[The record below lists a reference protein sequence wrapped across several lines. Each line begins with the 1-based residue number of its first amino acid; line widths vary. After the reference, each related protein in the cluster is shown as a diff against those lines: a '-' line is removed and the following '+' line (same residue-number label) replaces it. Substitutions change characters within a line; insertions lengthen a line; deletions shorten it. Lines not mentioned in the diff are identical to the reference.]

1 MVAVMREEAG
11 DVVIQIEGTL
21 DRLAAARIARVLGD
35 VPPAAQ
41 LVVDFSRVED
51 LPDAGVAELANQ
63 LARRPGVAVRGLGR
77 HQLRLLRYCGFQP
90 PAEPLETD
98 ADEAQR

>member
-11 DVVIQIEGTL
+11 GLVIRIEGRL
-21 DRLAAARIARVLGD
+21 DRLAAGRIARALGD
-35 VPPAAQ
+35 VPSAAP

-51 LPDAGVAELANQ
+51 LSDAGVAELANH

-98 ADEAQR
+98 ADEARR